1 MWRQIKW
8 LKQPSNIDFIYFDR
22 RYKRQATKDID
33 EMGREKRRATRQDNQ
48 WEYLQDETSN
58 DTSGKEQWRAT
69 RSATYILEERY
80 VYRYIS

>member
-1 MWRQIKW
+1 
-8 LKQPSNIDFIYFDR
+8 
-22 RYKRQATKDID
+22 
-33 EMGREKRRATRQDNQ
+33 MGREKRRATRQDNQ